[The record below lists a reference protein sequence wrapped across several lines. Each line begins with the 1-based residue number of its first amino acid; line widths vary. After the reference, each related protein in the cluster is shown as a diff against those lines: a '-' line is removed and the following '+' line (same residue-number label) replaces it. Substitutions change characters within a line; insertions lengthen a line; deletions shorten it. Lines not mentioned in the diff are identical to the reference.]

1 MLAHERAH
9 LTHHHH
15 RYRTLAEVAA
25 AVNPLLARVR
35 DQIGFQLERW
45 ADEDAANAV
54 GNRRLT
60 ARSLAHAALATT
72 GTTVLG
78 FAEHEVP
85 ARARALPSGP
95 ITGRPVAT
103 LPTVAVLA
111 AGASALTN
119 ATYAFIRVLT
129 ALIS

>member
-1 MLAHERAH
+1 M
-9 LTHHHH
+9 
-15 RYRTLAEVAA
+15 AEVAA

-60 ARSLAHAALATT
+60 ARSSAHAALATT

-85 ARARALPSGP
+85 ARVRALLSGP
-95 ITGRPVAT
+95 VT
-103 LPTVAVLA
+103 A
-111 AGASALTN
+111 APWPPFPQWP
-119 ATYAFIRVLT
+119 YW
-129 ALIS
+129 

>member
-1 MLAHERAH
+1 
-9 LTHHHH
+9 
-15 RYRTLAEVAA
+15 
-25 AVNPLLARVR
+25 VR

-45 ADEDAANAV
+45 ADEDAAGAV

-72 GTTVLG
+72 GTAVLG

-85 ARARALPSGP
+85 ARVRALLSGP
-95 ITGRPVAT
+95 VTSRPVAT
-103 LPTVAVLA
+103 LPAVAVLV
-111 AGASALTN
+111 AGASALID